1 MNSKEIEE
9 RSGLMRS
16 NIRFYEQEGLLQ
28 PQRLPNG
35 YRDYSE
41 EDLQQLLKIR
51 LLRTVG
57 LPLEEIRAVQAGALP
72 LRDALADYHPALEE
86 EAQSLTQRQ
95 ALCERLTREEAD
107 YATLDAERYLQ
118 SMDASAPPQE
128 DAVPSLQAPWQ
139 RFFARMFDL
148 FFCHCLLL
156 LTVPL
161 FVHTSPATQTGSALV
176 WLAGV
181 LDVGLMF
188 LVEPLLLHWWG
199 TTPGKWLMGL
209 EIRDGDGAKLS
220 LAAAYSR
227 TGWLLWYGLGLG
239 VPLVD
244 LWRLWRSYDECTNGK
259 ALPWEEGESQTR
271 RDGHIWRF
279 ALPFVCGAVLLGL
292 LVTAVQWSAMPPHRG
307 ELTRQEFVGNY
318 NALARF
324 HGLDTAGWRLTT
336 NGSWGEIPDHE
347 VYASARWEYPDVTF
361 TERDGRLVG
370 VEFLQAFQDD
380 AMPFAPQ
387 DEVQLAI
394 LAYIQGRGGLV
405 QQELKEQLEAFAQ
418 QPFQPFSA
426 EIQGIT
432 IHWEVDM
439 EGYLDAGIV
448 LVPTEKDEMRRC
460 SMRLTLHE

>member
-57 LPLEEIRAVQAGALP
+57 LSLEEIRSVQAGEIP
-72 LRDALADYHPALEE
+72 LTDALAACAPTLEA
-86 EAQSLTQRQ
+86 EAQSLAQRQ
-95 ALCERLTREEAD
+95 ALCERLTREAAD

-139 RFFARMFDL
+139 RFAARMFDL

-156 LTVPL
+156 LTIPL
-161 FVHTSPATQTGSALV
+161 FVHTSPVTQTGSGLV

-181 LDVGLMF
+181 LDLGLMF
-188 LVEPLLLHWWG
+188 FVEPLLLHWWG
-199 TTPGKWLMGL
+199 TTPGKRLMGL
-209 EIRDGDGAKLS
+209 EIRDADGAKLS

-239 VPLVD
+239 APLVD
-244 LWRLWRSYDECTNGK
+244 LWRLWRSYAECTDGK
-259 ALPWEEGESQTR
+259 ALPWEEDESQTR
-271 RDGHIWRF
+271 RDAHPWRF
-279 ALPFVCGAVLLGL
+279 ALPFVCGAALLGL
-292 LVTAVQWSAMPPHRG
+292 LVTAVQWSSLPPHRG

-324 HGLDTAGWRLTT
+324 HELDTAGGRLTT
-336 NGSWGEIPDHE
+336 NGSWGVIPDHE
-347 VYASARWEYPDVTF
+347 IHIPSHWEYPAVTF
-361 TERDGRLVG
+361 TERDGYLVG
-370 VEFLQAFQDD
+370 VEFLQEFQDD
-380 AMPFAPQ
+380 EIPLLAQ
-387 DEVQLAI
+387 DEMLLAI
-394 LAYIQGRGGLV
+394 LAYTQGRGGLF
-405 QQELKEQLEAFAQ
+405 QQELMEQLDSFAEH
-418 QPFQPFSA
+418 PFQPFSA
-426 EIQGIT
+426 TIQGVT
-432 IHWEVDM
+432 IQWEVDM
-439 EGYLDAGIV
+439 EGYLDAGI
-448 LVPTEKDEMRRC
+448 LPVPTREDEPRHC
-460 SMRLTLHE
+460 SLRLTLHE